1 MTIPYFNE
9 ENEFIALSKVKA
21 FPLIRQL
28 RDIDRLIFW
37 LCLVPMCF
45 NFIWYIVIR
54 GSNSLTS
61 LFISP
66 IAILRENSSFSD
78 WGRMENFFFLLFLLS
93 LGAKRLYI
101 SRKLFLKMQATNF
114 EWNDFSKIRLML
126 LVPILSIK
134 IYQEIEKSYLIESVH
149 YYN

>member
-1 MTIPYFNE
+1 
-9 ENEFIALSKVKA
+9 
-21 FPLIRQL
+21 
-28 RDIDRLIFW
+28 
-37 LCLVPMCF
+37 
-45 NFIWYIVIR
+45 
-54 GSNSLTS
+54 
-61 LFISP
+61 
-66 IAILRENSSFSD
+66 
-78 WGRMENFFFLLFLLS
+78 MENFFFLLFLLS